1 MESIHETPGLSGP
14 YLDSYSRLRDVRNS
28 LAEVFR
34 YLEDSGEPIIEGDP
48 IAEVID
54 QLLDLTETFK
64 EIVVKPI
71 EEWAVEPPDRPP
83 ARAAQPGE
91 SSR

>member
-1 MESIHETPGLSGP
+1 
-14 YLDSYSRLRDVRNS
+14 
-28 LAEVFR
+28 
-34 YLEDSGEPIIEGDP
+34 
-48 IAEVID
+48 
-54 QLLDLTETFK
+54 
-64 EIVVKPI
+64 VVKPI